1 MRRLLG
7 MRSLNL
13 MKPKEVLV
21 DLEVQVDKNI
31 LVMAEYSWTFYI
43 GKLRIGWLKY
53 HWGWI
58 LNRQPG
64 LYIQMGKLDFY
75 FPAK

>member
-1 MRRLLG
+1 
-7 MRSLNL
+7 
-13 MKPKEVLV
+13 
-21 DLEVQVDKNI
+21 
-31 LVMAEYSWTFYI
+31 MAEYSWTFYI

-75 FPAK
+75 FPVK